1 MINLEGVV
9 INVFTQKGGTDK
21 KTGNAFEDRDKVQLM
36 GALELPNGDIKHELV
51 NLTVENGRDY
61 EQLKNKK
68 ISIPCGALASGR
80 NVVFM
85 LLKAQRLE
93 LSLKKYI
100 HKKQQ
105 LTK

>member
-21 KTGNAFEDRDKVQLM
+21 KTGAAFEDRDKVQLM

-80 NVVFM
+80 NVVFYVA
-85 LLKAQRLE
+85 KGATPR
-93 LSLKKYI
+93 I
-100 HKKQQ
+100 IA
-105 LTK
+105 